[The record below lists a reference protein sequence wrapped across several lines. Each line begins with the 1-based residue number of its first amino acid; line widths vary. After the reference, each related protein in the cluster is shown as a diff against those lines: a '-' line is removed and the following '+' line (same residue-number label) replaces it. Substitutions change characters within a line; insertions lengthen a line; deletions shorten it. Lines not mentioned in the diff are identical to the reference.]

1 MCVADVTRGCARPND
16 RDATHHGFVG
26 DLDQAFGA
34 ARDRPYGVHAARIA
48 VPAVEDQ
55 GHVDIDDVA
64 VLERLLARD
73 AVADHVIDRGA
84 GRFSVAAIHQGRRH
98 RLVVHGEFEHQAV
111 DAVGRHAGLDL
122 VGEHVEA
129 FGGQAAGQA
138 HAREGAGAVQ
148 LDLTGLA
155 LRRQGRVHIAH
166 GLTSLARI
174 AAVGRTAPA
183 AAPLFWLQCKQ
194 DGRRCK
200 HIALAI

>member
-1 MCVADVTRGCARPND
+1 
-16 RDATHHGFVG
+16 
-26 DLDQAFGA
+26 
-34 ARDRPYGVHAARIA
+34 
-48 VPAVEDQ
+48 VPAVEDN

-84 GRFSVAAIHQGRRH
+84 GRFAIAAIHQGGRH
-98 RLVVHGEFEHQAV
+98 RLVVHGELEHQAV
-111 DAVGRHAGLDL
+111 DVVGRHAGLHL
-122 VGEHVEA
+122 VREHVET

-166 GLTSLARI
+166 AFARSKSSGWKNCARRRTPVLA
-174 AAVGRTAPA
+174 AM
-183 AAPLFWLQCKQ
+183 
-194 DGRRCK
+194 
-200 HIALAI
+200 